1 MCIRDRYR
9 RSLFVKTNNNPAIK
23 PTEQNGEKEAKIN
36 SKKQDKV
43 MYDHINKF
51 IREQRKKVYV
61 DMQSRDARIQADA
74 ISKWDR
80 IEVLLEKIAERS
92 QDTAYLESLYNRVVD
107 LENRQGIEL

>member
-1 MCIRDRYR
+1 M
-9 RSLFVKTNNNPAIK
+9 VKRNTVKIPK
-23 PTEQNGEKEAKIN
+23 EQNKEEN
-36 SKKQDKV
+36 VEESSKKQNQM
-43 MYDHINKF
+43 MYNHINKF
-51 IREQRKKVYV
+51 IKEQRRKLYV
-61 DMQSRDARIQADA
+61 NMQSQDAKTQADA